1 MLCGLYAGSL
11 AYGISS
17 LSKNPENKQIWA
29 LCVFIFISII
39 LSIIGAVYLSKT
51 GSKDADKAIHGENA

>member
-29 LCVFIFISII
+29 LCVFILISII